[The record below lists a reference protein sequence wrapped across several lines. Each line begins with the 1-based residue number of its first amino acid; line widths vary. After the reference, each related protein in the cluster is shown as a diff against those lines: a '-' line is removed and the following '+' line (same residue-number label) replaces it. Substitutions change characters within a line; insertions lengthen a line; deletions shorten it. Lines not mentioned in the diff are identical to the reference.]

1 MLQNFPAL
9 ITIYQKS
16 TINLGNIMKQ
26 YEVVLYL
33 FRLSVEGVAPIIS
46 EKFLIDSCLKAG
58 IILL

>member
-33 FRLSVEGVAPIIS
+33 FRLSVIGVAPIIS
-46 EKFLIDSCLKAG
+46 EKFLIDSCLTAG